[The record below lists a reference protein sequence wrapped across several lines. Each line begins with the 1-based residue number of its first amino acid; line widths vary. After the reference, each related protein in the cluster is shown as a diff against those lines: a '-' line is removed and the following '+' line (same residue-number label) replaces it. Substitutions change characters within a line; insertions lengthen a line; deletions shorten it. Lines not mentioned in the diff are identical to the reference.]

1 MIVSIYSAT
10 LRGLIAYQVV
20 AEVDSTR
27 GKPGL
32 SIIGLPEKAIE
43 EAKERLSSALAN
55 CGVRLKA
62 KKNFS

>member
-1 MIVSIYSAT
+1 MIVSTYSAT

-32 SIIGLPEKAIE
+32 SIIGLPENQ
-43 EAKERLSSALAN
+43 S
-55 CGVRLKA
+55 
-62 KKNFS
+62 FSYYQHP